1 MPLINSSSKKNI
13 SKNIKTE
20 MKAGKPQNQA
30 VAIVLSIAK
39 RSDKKKKKIY
49 ENNGR
54 ECLKKYSTSKIFS
67 ERKTNDAS
75 CIEHSIFGV
84 KKGYEKPGHKWIKR
98 TVGKNGEY
106 IYQYAEDLKNAVTK
120 TVSNVK
126 NNAESAYNSLK
137 SSKVSSASAT
147 AQKGVDTINATLGKN
162 SKKYALTYLSTTKKS
177 DMPSTT
183 SSTKKSSSKKSSK
196 KSSSKKSSKTSSK
209 TSSKSSLI
217 PKSSGGSKS
226 TKSSTKT
233 TKTTSGTKS
242 SSSTKAAS
250 TKTLASTSKTMSTKT
265 TPSETKVTTYDNK
278 SDSYETP
285 AEKAKTLDYV
295 KKIADYTGASP
306 VSIFEAIEKATSD
319 GANSKDY
326 IDKLYDISNQ
336 KLSVKTKVQSD
347 INELLSEI
355 KKIKGSKWGINYWYY
370 AVIREKPS
378 DIEHG
383 IKKGYE
389 KPGHKYIKRYIG
401 KTGKYIYEY
410 EKDNLKKIEKKGK
423 YIYEHEEDNLKK

>member
-30 VAIVLSIAK
+30 VAIALSIAK

-137 SSKVSSASAT
+137 SRKVSSTSAS
-147 AQKGVDTINATLGKN
+147 AQKGVDTINAALGKD

-183 SSTKKSSSKKSSK
+183 SSKK

-233 TKTTSGTKS
+233 TKTTKTTSGTKS

-250 TKTLASTSKTMSTKT
+250 TSKTTSTKT

-355 KKIKGSKWGINYWYY
+355 KKIKGSK
-370 AVIREKPS
+370 
-378 DIEHG
+378 
-383 IKKGYE
+383 
-389 KPGHKYIKRYIG
+389 
-401 KTGKYIYEY
+401 
-410 EKDNLKKIEKKGK
+410 
-423 YIYEHEEDNLKK
+423 

>member
-30 VAIVLSIAK
+30 VAIALSIAK

-137 SSKVSSASAT
+137 SRKVSSTSAS
-147 AQKGVDTINATLGKN
+147 AQKGVDTINATLGKD

-183 SSTKKSSSKKSSK
+183 SSKK

-226 TKSSTKT
+226 TKSSAKT
-233 TKTTSGTKS
+233 AKTTSGTKS
-242 SSSTKAAS
+242 SSSTKSAS
-250 TKTLASTSKTMSTKT
+250 TKTATSTSKTTSTKT

-278 SDSYETP
+278 SDS
-285 AEKAKTLDYV
+285 
-295 KKIADYTGASP
+295 
-306 VSIFEAIEKATSD
+306 
-319 GANSKDY
+319 
-326 IDKLYDISNQ
+326 
-336 KLSVKTKVQSD
+336 
-347 INELLSEI
+347 
-355 KKIKGSKWGINYWYY
+355 
-370 AVIREKPS
+370 
-378 DIEHG
+378 
-383 IKKGYE
+383 
-389 KPGHKYIKRYIG
+389 
-401 KTGKYIYEY
+401 
-410 EKDNLKKIEKKGK
+410 
-423 YIYEHEEDNLKK
+423 

>member
-30 VAIVLSIAK
+30 VAIALSIAK

-75 CIEHSIFGV
+75 CIEHSIFGA

-137 SSKVSSASAT
+137 SRKVSSTSAS
-147 AQKGVDTINATLGKN
+147 AQKGVDTINATLGKD

-183 SSTKKSSSKKSSK
+183 SSKK

-226 TKSSTKT
+226 TKSSAKT
-233 TKTTSGTKS
+233 AKTTSGTKS
-242 SSSTKAAS
+242 SSSTKSAS
-250 TKTLASTSKTMSTKT
+250 TKTATSTSKTTTTKTTKT

-295 KKIADYTGASP
+295 KKISDYTGASP

-355 KKIKGSKWGINYWYY
+355 KKIKGNK
-370 AVIREKPS
+370 
-378 DIEHG
+378 
-383 IKKGYE
+383 
-389 KPGHKYIKRYIG
+389 
-401 KTGKYIYEY
+401 
-410 EKDNLKKIEKKGK
+410 
-423 YIYEHEEDNLKK
+423 

>member
-30 VAIVLSIAK
+30 VAIALSIAK

-137 SSKVSSASAT
+137 SRKVSSTSAS
-147 AQKGVDTINATLGKN
+147 AQKGVDTINAALGKD

-183 SSTKKSSSKKSSK
+183 SSKK

-226 TKSSTKT
+226 TKSSAKT
-233 TKTTSGTKS
+233 AKTTSGTKS
-242 SSSTKAAS
+242 SSSTKSAS
-250 TKTLASTSKTMSTKT
+250 TKTITSTSKTATAKV

-355 KKIKGSKWGINYWYY
+355 KKIKGSK
-370 AVIREKPS
+370 
-378 DIEHG
+378 
-383 IKKGYE
+383 
-389 KPGHKYIKRYIG
+389 
-401 KTGKYIYEY
+401 
-410 EKDNLKKIEKKGK
+410 
-423 YIYEHEEDNLKK
+423 

>member
-30 VAIVLSIAK
+30 VAIALSIAK

-84 KKGYEKPGHKWIKR
+84 QKGYEKPGHKWIKR

-137 SSKVSSASAT
+137 SRKVSSTSAS
-147 AQKGVDTINATLGKN
+147 AQKGVDTINAALGKD

-183 SSTKKSSSKKSSK
+183 SSKK

-250 TKTLASTSKTMSTKT
+250 TKTSASTSKTMSTKT

-355 KKIKGSKWGINYWYY
+355 KKIKGSK
-370 AVIREKPS
+370 
-378 DIEHG
+378 
-383 IKKGYE
+383 
-389 KPGHKYIKRYIG
+389 
-401 KTGKYIYEY
+401 
-410 EKDNLKKIEKKGK
+410 
-423 YIYEHEEDNLKK
+423 

>member
-30 VAIVLSIAK
+30 VAIALSIAK

-75 CIEHSIFGV
+75 CIEHSIFGA

-137 SSKVSSASAT
+137 SRKVSSTSAS
-147 AQKGVDTINATLGKN
+147 AQKGVDTINATLGKD

-183 SSTKKSSSKKSSK
+183 SSKK

-250 TKTLASTSKTMSTKT
+250 TKTSASTSKAMSTKT

-355 KKIKGSKWGINYWYY
+355 KKIKGSK
-370 AVIREKPS
+370 
-378 DIEHG
+378 
-383 IKKGYE
+383 
-389 KPGHKYIKRYIG
+389 
-401 KTGKYIYEY
+401 
-410 EKDNLKKIEKKGK
+410 
-423 YIYEHEEDNLKK
+423 

>member
-30 VAIVLSIAK
+30 VAIALSIAK

-75 CIEHSIFGV
+75 CIEHSIFGA

-196 KSSSKKSSKTSSK
+196 TSSK

-226 TKSSTKT
+226 TKSSAKT
-233 TKTTSGTKS
+233 AKTTSGTKS
-242 SSSTKAAS
+242 SSSTKSAS
-250 TKTLASTSKTMSTKT
+250 TKTATSTSKTTTTKTTKT

-295 KKIADYTGASP
+295 KKISDYTGASP

-355 KKIKGSKWGINYWYY
+355 KKIKGNK
-370 AVIREKPS
+370 
-378 DIEHG
+378 
-383 IKKGYE
+383 
-389 KPGHKYIKRYIG
+389 
-401 KTGKYIYEY
+401 
-410 EKDNLKKIEKKGK
+410 
-423 YIYEHEEDNLKK
+423 

>member
-30 VAIVLSIAK
+30 VAIALSIAK

-137 SSKVSSASAT
+137 SRKVSSTSAS
-147 AQKGVDTINATLGKN
+147 AQKGVDTINAALGKD

-183 SSTKKSSSKKSSK
+183 SSKK

-233 TKTTSGTKS
+233 AKTTSGTKS
-242 SSSTKAAS
+242 SSSTKSAS
-250 TKTLASTSKTMSTKT
+250 TKTSASTSKTTSTKT

-355 KKIKGSKWGINYWYY
+355 KKIKGSK
-370 AVIREKPS
+370 
-378 DIEHG
+378 
-383 IKKGYE
+383 
-389 KPGHKYIKRYIG
+389 
-401 KTGKYIYEY
+401 
-410 EKDNLKKIEKKGK
+410 
-423 YIYEHEEDNLKK
+423 

>member
-30 VAIVLSIAK
+30 VAIALSIAK

-75 CIEHSIFGV
+75 CIEHSIFGA

-137 SSKVSSASAT
+137 SRKVSSTSAS
-147 AQKGVDTINATLGKN
+147 AQKGVDTINATLGKD

-183 SSTKKSSSKKSSK
+183 SSKK

-250 TKTLASTSKTMSTKT
+250 TKTSASTSKAMSTKT

-295 KKIADYTGASP
+295 KKISDYTGASP

-355 KKIKGSKWGINYWYY
+355 KKIKGNK
-370 AVIREKPS
+370 
-378 DIEHG
+378 
-383 IKKGYE
+383 
-389 KPGHKYIKRYIG
+389 
-401 KTGKYIYEY
+401 
-410 EKDNLKKIEKKGK
+410 
-423 YIYEHEEDNLKK
+423 

>member
-30 VAIVLSIAK
+30 VAIALSIAK

-137 SSKVSSASAT
+137 SRKVSSTSAS
-147 AQKGVDTINATLGKN
+147 AQKGVDTINATLGKD

-183 SSTKKSSSKKSSK
+183 SSKK

-250 TKTLASTSKTMSTKT
+250 TKTSASTSKAMSTKT

-355 KKIKGSKWGINYWYY
+355 KKIKGSK
-370 AVIREKPS
+370 
-378 DIEHG
+378 
-383 IKKGYE
+383 
-389 KPGHKYIKRYIG
+389 
-401 KTGKYIYEY
+401 
-410 EKDNLKKIEKKGK
+410 
-423 YIYEHEEDNLKK
+423 

>member
-30 VAIVLSIAK
+30 VAIALSIAK

-196 KSSSKKSSKTSSK
+196 TSSK

-233 TKTTSGTKS
+233 AKTTSGTKS
-242 SSSTKAAS
+242 SSSTKSAS
-250 TKTLASTSKTMSTKT
+250 TKTSASTSKTTSTKT

-355 KKIKGSKWGINYWYY
+355 KKIKGSK
-370 AVIREKPS
+370 
-378 DIEHG
+378 
-383 IKKGYE
+383 
-389 KPGHKYIKRYIG
+389 
-401 KTGKYIYEY
+401 
-410 EKDNLKKIEKKGK
+410 
-423 YIYEHEEDNLKK
+423 

>member
-30 VAIVLSIAK
+30 VAIALSIAK

-137 SSKVSSASAT
+137 SRKVSSTSAS
-147 AQKGVDTINATLGKN
+147 AQKGVDTINATLGKD

-183 SSTKKSSSKKSSK
+183 SSKK

-250 TKTLASTSKTMSTKT
+250 TKTSASTSKAMSTKT

-295 KKIADYTGASP
+295 KKISDYTGASP

-355 KKIKGSKWGINYWYY
+355 KKIKGSK
-370 AVIREKPS
+370 
-378 DIEHG
+378 
-383 IKKGYE
+383 
-389 KPGHKYIKRYIG
+389 
-401 KTGKYIYEY
+401 
-410 EKDNLKKIEKKGK
+410 
-423 YIYEHEEDNLKK
+423 

>member
-30 VAIVLSIAK
+30 VAIALSIAK

-137 SSKVSSASAT
+137 SRKVSSTSAS
-147 AQKGVDTINATLGKN
+147 AQKGVDTINAALGKD

-183 SSTKKSSSKKSSK
+183 SSKKKSSSKKSSK
-196 KSSSKKSSKTSSK
+196 ISSK

-250 TKTLASTSKTMSTKT
+250 TKTSASTSKTMSTKT

-355 KKIKGSKWGINYWYY
+355 KKIKGSKWGINYGVLCCNKRKAIWYRTWY
-370 AVIREKPS
+370 
-378 DIEHG
+378 
-383 IKKGYE
+383 
-389 KPGHKYIKRYIG
+389 
-401 KTGKYIYEY
+401 
-410 EKDNLKKIEKKGK
+410 
-423 YIYEHEEDNLKK
+423 

>member
-30 VAIVLSIAK
+30 VAIALSIAK

-137 SSKVSSASAT
+137 SRKVSSASAT
-147 AQKGVDTINATLGKN
+147 AQKGVDTINVTLGKN

-183 SSTKKSSSKKSSK
+183 SSKK

-242 SSSTKAAS
+242 SSITKAAS
-250 TKTLASTSKTMSTKT
+250 TKTSASTSKAMSTKT

-355 KKIKGSKWGINYWYY
+355 KKIKGSK
-370 AVIREKPS
+370 
-378 DIEHG
+378 
-383 IKKGYE
+383 
-389 KPGHKYIKRYIG
+389 
-401 KTGKYIYEY
+401 
-410 EKDNLKKIEKKGK
+410 
-423 YIYEHEEDNLKK
+423 

>member
-30 VAIVLSIAK
+30 VAIALSIAK

-137 SSKVSSASAT
+137 SRKVSSTSAS
-147 AQKGVDTINATLGKN
+147 AQKGVDTINATLGKD

-183 SSTKKSSSKKSSK
+183 SSKK

-250 TKTLASTSKTMSTKT
+250 TKTSASTSKAMSTKT

-355 KKIKGSKWGINYWYY
+355 KKIKGNK
-370 AVIREKPS
+370 
-378 DIEHG
+378 
-383 IKKGYE
+383 
-389 KPGHKYIKRYIG
+389 
-401 KTGKYIYEY
+401 
-410 EKDNLKKIEKKGK
+410 
-423 YIYEHEEDNLKK
+423 

>member
-30 VAIVLSIAK
+30 VAIALSIAK

-137 SSKVSSASAT
+137 SRKVSSTSAS
-147 AQKGVDTINATLGKN
+147 AQKGVDTINAALGKD

-183 SSTKKSSSKKSSK
+183 SSKKKSSSKKSSK
-196 KSSSKKSSKTSSK
+196 ISSK

-250 TKTLASTSKTMSTKT
+250 TKTSASTSKTMSTKT

-355 KKIKGSKWGINYWYY
+355 KKN
-370 AVIREKPS
+370 
-378 DIEHG
+378 
-383 IKKGYE
+383 
-389 KPGHKYIKRYIG
+389 KR
-401 KTGKYIYEY
+401 K
-410 EKDNLKKIEKKGK
+410 
-423 YIYEHEEDNLKK
+423 

>member
-30 VAIVLSIAK
+30 VAIALSIAK

-84 KKGYEKPGHKWIKR
+84 KKEYEKPGHKWIKR

-183 SSTKKSSSKKSSK
+183 SSKK

-226 TKSSTKT
+226 TKSSAKT
-233 TKTTSGTKS
+233 AKTTSGTKS
-242 SSSTKAAS
+242 SSSTKSAS
-250 TKTLASTSKTMSTKT
+250 TKTATSTSKTTTTKTTKT

-295 KKIADYTGASP
+295 KKISDYTGASP

-355 KKIKGSKWGINYWYY
+355 KKILMQK
-370 AVIREKPS
+370 
-378 DIEHG
+378 
-383 IKKGYE
+383 
-389 KPGHKYIKRYIG
+389 
-401 KTGKYIYEY
+401 
-410 EKDNLKKIEKKGK
+410 
-423 YIYEHEEDNLKK
+423 

>member
-30 VAIVLSIAK
+30 VAIALSIAK

-137 SSKVSSASAT
+137 SRKVSSTSAS
-147 AQKGVDTINATLGKN
+147 AQKGVDTINAALGKD

-183 SSTKKSSSKKSSK
+183 SSKK

-226 TKSSTKT
+226 TKSSAKT
-233 TKTTSGTKS
+233 AKTTSGTKS
-242 SSSTKAAS
+242 SSSTKSAS
-250 TKTLASTSKTMSTKT
+250 TKTSASTSKTTSTKT

-355 KKIKGSKWGINYWYY
+355 KKIKGSK
-370 AVIREKPS
+370 
-378 DIEHG
+378 
-383 IKKGYE
+383 
-389 KPGHKYIKRYIG
+389 
-401 KTGKYIYEY
+401 
-410 EKDNLKKIEKKGK
+410 
-423 YIYEHEEDNLKK
+423 

>member
-30 VAIVLSIAK
+30 VAIALSIAK

-75 CIEHSIFGV
+75 CIEHSIFGA

-137 SSKVSSASAT
+137 SRKVSSTSAS
-147 AQKGVDTINATLGKN
+147 AQKGVDTINAALGKD

-183 SSTKKSSSKKSSK
+183 SSTK

-233 TKTTSGTKS
+233 AKTTSGTKS
-242 SSSTKAAS
+242 SSSTKSAS
-250 TKTLASTSKTMSTKT
+250 TKTATSTSKTTTTKTTKT

-355 KKIKGSKWGINYWYY
+355 KKIKGSK
-370 AVIREKPS
+370 
-378 DIEHG
+378 
-383 IKKGYE
+383 
-389 KPGHKYIKRYIG
+389 
-401 KTGKYIYEY
+401 
-410 EKDNLKKIEKKGK
+410 
-423 YIYEHEEDNLKK
+423 

>member
-1 MPLINSSSKKNI
+1 MSLINSSSKKNI

-30 VAIVLSIAK
+30 VAIALSIAK

-183 SSTKKSSSKKSSK
+183 SSTKTSSSKK
-196 KSSSKKSSKTSSK
+196 SSK

-233 TKTTSGTKS
+233 AKTTSGTKS
-242 SSSTKAAS
+242 SSSTKSAS
-250 TKTLASTSKTMSTKT
+250 TKTSASTSKTTSTKT

-355 KKIKGSKWGINYWYY
+355 KKIKGSK
-370 AVIREKPS
+370 
-378 DIEHG
+378 
-383 IKKGYE
+383 
-389 KPGHKYIKRYIG
+389 
-401 KTGKYIYEY
+401 
-410 EKDNLKKIEKKGK
+410 
-423 YIYEHEEDNLKK
+423 

>member
-30 VAIVLSIAK
+30 VAIALSIAK

-137 SSKVSSASAT
+137 SRKVSSTSAS
-147 AQKGVDTINATLGKN
+147 AQKGVDTINAALGKD

-183 SSTKKSSSKKSSK
+183 SSKKKSSSK

-233 TKTTSGTKS
+233 AKTTSGTKS
-242 SSSTKAAS
+242 SSSTKS
-250 TKTLASTSKTMSTKT
+250 ASTSKTTSTKT

-355 KKIKGSKWGINYWYY
+355 KKIKGSK
-370 AVIREKPS
+370 
-378 DIEHG
+378 
-383 IKKGYE
+383 
-389 KPGHKYIKRYIG
+389 
-401 KTGKYIYEY
+401 
-410 EKDNLKKIEKKGK
+410 
-423 YIYEHEEDNLKK
+423 

>member
-30 VAIVLSIAK
+30 VAIALSIAK

-84 KKGYEKPGHKWIKR
+84 KKGYEKQGHKWIKR

-137 SSKVSSASAT
+137 SRKVSSTSAS
-147 AQKGVDTINATLGKN
+147 AQKGVDTINATLGKD

-183 SSTKKSSSKKSSK
+183 SSKK

-250 TKTLASTSKTMSTKT
+250 TKTSASTSKAMSTKT

-355 KKIKGSKWGINYWYY
+355 KKIKGSK
-370 AVIREKPS
+370 
-378 DIEHG
+378 
-383 IKKGYE
+383 
-389 KPGHKYIKRYIG
+389 
-401 KTGKYIYEY
+401 
-410 EKDNLKKIEKKGK
+410 
-423 YIYEHEEDNLKK
+423 

>member
-30 VAIVLSIAK
+30 VAIALSIAK

-84 KKGYEKPGHKWIKR
+84 KKGHEKPGHKWIKR

-183 SSTKKSSSKKSSK
+183 SSTKKSSSKTL
-196 KSSSKKSSKTSSK
+196 SKTSSK

-226 TKSSTKT
+226 TKSSAKT
-233 TKTTSGTKS
+233 AKTTSGTKS
-242 SSSTKAAS
+242 SSSTKSAS
-250 TKTLASTSKTMSTKT
+250 TKTATSTSKTTTTKTTKT

-285 AEKAKTLDYV
+285 AEKAKALDYV
-295 KKIADYTGASP
+295 KKISDYTGASP

-355 KKIKGSKWGINYWYY
+355 KKIKGNK
-370 AVIREKPS
+370 
-378 DIEHG
+378 
-383 IKKGYE
+383 
-389 KPGHKYIKRYIG
+389 
-401 KTGKYIYEY
+401 
-410 EKDNLKKIEKKGK
+410 
-423 YIYEHEEDNLKK
+423 

>member
-30 VAIVLSIAK
+30 VAIALSIAK

-137 SSKVSSASAT
+137 SRKVSSTSAS
-147 AQKGVDTINATLGKN
+147 AQKGVDTINAALGKD

-183 SSTKKSSSKKSSK
+183 SSKK

-250 TKTLASTSKTMSTKT
+250 TKTSASTSKTMSAKT

-285 AEKAKTLDYV
+285 AEKARTLDYV

-355 KKIKGSKWGINYWYY
+355 KKIKGSK
-370 AVIREKPS
+370 
-378 DIEHG
+378 
-383 IKKGYE
+383 
-389 KPGHKYIKRYIG
+389 
-401 KTGKYIYEY
+401 
-410 EKDNLKKIEKKGK
+410 
-423 YIYEHEEDNLKK
+423 

>member
-30 VAIVLSIAK
+30 VAIALSIAK

-137 SSKVSSASAT
+137 SSKVSSASAM

-183 SSTKKSSSKKSSK
+183 SSTKKSTTSSTK
-196 KSSSKKSSKTSSK
+196 KSSSKKASKTSSK

-233 TKTTSGTKS
+233 AKTTSGTKS
-242 SSSTKAAS
+242 SSSTKSAS
-250 TKTLASTSKTMSTKT
+250 TKTSASTSKTTSTKT
-265 TPSETKVTTYDNK
+265 TPSETKVATYDNK

-295 KKIADYTGASP
+295 KKISDYTGASP

-355 KKIKGSKWGINYWYY
+355 KKIKGSK
-370 AVIREKPS
+370 
-378 DIEHG
+378 
-383 IKKGYE
+383 
-389 KPGHKYIKRYIG
+389 
-401 KTGKYIYEY
+401 
-410 EKDNLKKIEKKGK
+410 
-423 YIYEHEEDNLKK
+423 

>member
-30 VAIVLSIAK
+30 VAIALSIAK

-183 SSTKKSSSKKSSK
+183 SSTKKSSSKKSS
-196 KSSSKKSSKTSSK
+196 SKKSSKTSSK

-233 TKTTSGTKS
+233 AKTTSGTKS
-242 SSSTKAAS
+242 SSSTKSAS
-250 TKTLASTSKTMSTKT
+250 TKTSASTSKTTSTKT

-355 KKIKGSKWGINYWYY
+355 KKIKGSK
-370 AVIREKPS
+370 
-378 DIEHG
+378 
-383 IKKGYE
+383 
-389 KPGHKYIKRYIG
+389 
-401 KTGKYIYEY
+401 
-410 EKDNLKKIEKKGK
+410 
-423 YIYEHEEDNLKK
+423 

>member
-30 VAIVLSIAK
+30 VAIALSIAK

-137 SSKVSSASAT
+137 SRKVSSTSAS
-147 AQKGVDTINATLGKN
+147 AQKGVDTINAALGKD

-183 SSTKKSSSKKSSK
+183 SSKK

-242 SSSTKAAS
+242 SSSIKAAS
-250 TKTLASTSKTMSTKT
+250 TKTSASTSKTTSTKT

-355 KKIKGSKWGINYWYY
+355 KKIKGSK
-370 AVIREKPS
+370 
-378 DIEHG
+378 
-383 IKKGYE
+383 
-389 KPGHKYIKRYIG
+389 
-401 KTGKYIYEY
+401 
-410 EKDNLKKIEKKGK
+410 
-423 YIYEHEEDNLKK
+423 

>member
-1 MPLINSSSKKNI
+1 MSLINSSSKKNI

-30 VAIVLSIAK
+30 VAIALSIAK

-137 SSKVSSASAT
+137 SRKVSSTSAS

-183 SSTKKSSSKKSSK
+183 SSTK

-250 TKTLASTSKTMSTKT
+250 TKTSASTSKAMSTKT
-265 TPSETKVTTYDNK
+265 THSETKVTTYDNK

-295 KKIADYTGASP
+295 KKISDYTGASP

-326 IDKLYDISNQ
+326 IDKLYNISNQ

-355 KKIKGSKWGINYWYY
+355 KKIKGSK
-370 AVIREKPS
+370 
-378 DIEHG
+378 
-383 IKKGYE
+383 
-389 KPGHKYIKRYIG
+389 
-401 KTGKYIYEY
+401 
-410 EKDNLKKIEKKGK
+410 
-423 YIYEHEEDNLKK
+423 

>member
-30 VAIVLSIAK
+30 VAIALSIAK

-75 CIEHSIFGV
+75 CIEHSIFGA
-84 KKGYEKPGHKWIKR
+84 KNGYEKPGHKWIKR

-196 KSSSKKSSKTSSK
+196 TSSK

-226 TKSSTKT
+226 TKSSAKT
-233 TKTTSGTKS
+233 AKTAKTTSGTKS
-242 SSSTKAAS
+242 SSSTKSAS
-250 TKTLASTSKTMSTKT
+250 TKTSASTSKAMSTKT

-355 KKIKGSKWGINYWYY
+355 KKIKGSK
-370 AVIREKPS
+370 
-378 DIEHG
+378 
-383 IKKGYE
+383 
-389 KPGHKYIKRYIG
+389 
-401 KTGKYIYEY
+401 
-410 EKDNLKKIEKKGK
+410 
-423 YIYEHEEDNLKK
+423 

>member
-30 VAIVLSIAK
+30 VAIALSIAK

-196 KSSSKKSSKTSSK
+196 TSSK

-226 TKSSTKT
+226 TKSSAKT
-233 TKTTSGTKS
+233 AKTTSGTKS
-242 SSSTKAAS
+242 SSSTKSAS
-250 TKTLASTSKTMSTKT
+250 TKTTTSTSKTTSTKT

-355 KKIKGSKWGINYWYY
+355 KKIKGSK
-370 AVIREKPS
+370 
-378 DIEHG
+378 
-383 IKKGYE
+383 
-389 KPGHKYIKRYIG
+389 
-401 KTGKYIYEY
+401 
-410 EKDNLKKIEKKGK
+410 
-423 YIYEHEEDNLKK
+423 

>member
-30 VAIVLSIAK
+30 VAIALSIAK

-137 SSKVSSASAT
+137 SRKVSSTSAS
-147 AQKGVDTINATLGKN
+147 AQKGVDTINAALGKD

-177 DMPSTT
+177 DMPSIT
-183 SSTKKSSSKKSSK
+183 SSKK

-233 TKTTSGTKS
+233 AKTTSGTKS
-242 SSSTKAAS
+242 SSSTKSAS
-250 TKTLASTSKTMSTKT
+250 TKTSASTSKTTSTKT

-355 KKIKGSKWGINYWYY
+355 KKIKGSK
-370 AVIREKPS
+370 
-378 DIEHG
+378 
-383 IKKGYE
+383 
-389 KPGHKYIKRYIG
+389 
-401 KTGKYIYEY
+401 
-410 EKDNLKKIEKKGK
+410 
-423 YIYEHEEDNLKK
+423 

>member
-30 VAIVLSIAK
+30 VAIALSIAK

-137 SSKVSSASAT
+137 SRKVSSTSAS
-147 AQKGVDTINATLGKN
+147 AQKGVDTINAALGKD

-183 SSTKKSSSKKSSK
+183 SSKKKSSSKKSSK
-196 KSSSKKSSKTSSK
+196 ISSK

-250 TKTLASTSKTMSTKT
+250 TKTSASTSKTMSTKT

-355 KKIKGSKWGINYWYY
+355 KKIKGSK
-370 AVIREKPS
+370 
-378 DIEHG
+378 
-383 IKKGYE
+383 
-389 KPGHKYIKRYIG
+389 
-401 KTGKYIYEY
+401 
-410 EKDNLKKIEKKGK
+410 
-423 YIYEHEEDNLKK
+423 

>member
-30 VAIVLSIAK
+30 VAIALSIAK

-75 CIEHSIFGV
+75 CIEHSIFGA

-183 SSTKKSSSKKSSK
+183 SSKK

-226 TKSSTKT
+226 TKSSAKT
-233 TKTTSGTKS
+233 AKTTSGTKS
-242 SSSTKAAS
+242 SSSTKLAS
-250 TKTLASTSKTMSTKT
+250 TKTATSTSKTTTTKTTKT

-355 KKIKGSKWGINYWYY
+355 KKIKGNK
-370 AVIREKPS
+370 
-378 DIEHG
+378 
-383 IKKGYE
+383 
-389 KPGHKYIKRYIG
+389 
-401 KTGKYIYEY
+401 
-410 EKDNLKKIEKKGK
+410 
-423 YIYEHEEDNLKK
+423 